1 MNMKVLAC
9 LAFLLNTILFAT
21 YYAVAKE
28 ALSRID
34 PLLFTFFELTILAP
48 IGLCILAFTRTRIT
62 PSILKRGGLLGSV
75 LCLALFTIAL
85 ALDRSTAT
93 GTAFFPALNG
103 FLAALFARMFLRQPL
118 AKATWCAG
126 LLSVMGSALLLL
138 NSPMGGVRGAL
149 TALLGGLFFT
159 SYVFLSETIPHDET
173 THWPLFGIE
182 LVTMAAWASLVV
194 LLFGNW
200 QTLHPTLPKDALI
213 ILYVAG
219 ACTFLPTLLTV
230 IMQKYI
236 SAVTVSFIYI
246 LEPVLGAGIATL
258 YLHETLPLVGY
269 LGGSLV
275 VAGALTHTCFQSP
288 QAGPE
293 NTRFSAAPSEPEDT
307 FQTRKSQ
314 VSRYWEIAGQSA
326 HQQSHTYAPTPAYR
340 RPAPFSWS
348 TAAYQLLGIG
358 VVAGLL
364 YRIGGFPLSLW
375 QHVYQQAPLLLS
387 LWQQGQSMY
396 VDLLLAQA
404 VCWLLAWILLI
415 GMSCSTALRIVQTL
429 FRARDDF
436 SLMDQWNERGLR

>member
-28 ALSRID
+28 ALARID
-34 PLLFTFFELTILAP
+34 PLLFTFFELTTLAP

-62 PSILKRGGLLGSV
+62 PSILKRGVLLGSV

-182 LVTMAAWASLVV
+182 LVT
-194 LLFGNW
+194 
-200 QTLHPTLPKDALI
+200 
-213 ILYVAG
+213 
-219 ACTFLPTLLTV
+219 
-230 IMQKYI
+230 
-236 SAVTVSFIYI
+236 
-246 LEPVLGAGIATL
+246 
-258 YLHETLPLVGY
+258 
-269 LGGSLV
+269 
-275 VAGALTHTCFQSP
+275 
-288 QAGPE
+288 
-293 NTRFSAAPSEPEDT
+293 
-307 FQTRKSQ
+307 
-314 VSRYWEIAGQSA
+314 
-326 HQQSHTYAPTPAYR
+326 
-340 RPAPFSWS
+340 
-348 TAAYQLLGIG
+348 
-358 VVAGLL
+358 
-364 YRIGGFPLSLW
+364 
-375 QHVYQQAPLLLS
+375 
-387 LWQQGQSMY
+387 
-396 VDLLLAQA
+396 
-404 VCWLLAWILLI
+404 
-415 GMSCSTALRIVQTL
+415 
-429 FRARDDF
+429 
-436 SLMDQWNERGLR
+436 